1 MYLCVCVF
9 LCLTS
14 DVGPWGKRPGVEV
27 SEIRCADKL
36 VLPWGATKQPITQT
50 RTHTLSIC
58 CTFSL
63 WSWPRGAPQLLFS
76 LFRRPASRSFTS
88 PSIFF
93 SPQRSLHSLL
103 FPSFSSSAVIP
114 SLSLLFPFLI
124 SFIRRIVH
132 RESRLEDGVSRQVS
146 NEQIYQSLFLK

>member
-1 MYLCVCVF
+1 MCKCVF

-14 DVGPWGKRPGVEV
+14 DVGPWGKQPGFEV

-76 LFRRPASRSFTS
+76 LFRRPAFLITSRSFTS
-88 PSIFF
+88 PSIF
-93 SPQRSLHSLL
+93 
-103 FPSFSSSAVIP
+103 P
-114 SLSLLFPFLI
+114 SLSSLSILLFI
-124 SFIRRIVH
+124 SCHVFPLSFVPLSQLLHTANRPQGKQIRRRCFPTSV
-132 RESRLEDGVSRQVS
+132 
-146 NEQIYQSLFLK
+146 K

>member
-1 MYLCVCVF
+1 MCKCVF

-93 SPQRSLHSLL
+93 PRRAAFTLFSFHPSLHQLSCL
-103 FPSFSSSAVIP
+103 P
-114 SLSLLFPFLI
+114 SLFCSPF
-124 SFIRRIVH
+124 STPSYG
-132 RESRLEDGVSRQVS
+132 ESSTGKAD
-146 NEQIYQSLFLK
+146 